1 MTKNNYLNQR
11 YHRNEKTLFLN
22 PTKSFRNKKIKPNS
36 SGLSKYLILVTIIFS
51 LLIAYSAYAEESS
64 LKNGWEIEVDNEII
78 AIRREGIVT
87 HGDNILFVLSKS
99 DCNKMS
105 WFTKFYTMERS
116 VKYDDKFKVKLE
128 QRKIEFDPILDK
140 HLIFQI
146 KNTNDTEDIGYTTA
160 EVMNVNVFLS
170 GHRAFIYFG
179 TYDTSRYLQ
188 WFRSGDIWEFKMVQA
203 TEYLINSELNGNK
216 LNEEIAFVNPIDYFD
231 IPMNSWD
238 FEGFN
243 EIVMSAQK
251 QCEDMSIIA
260 LS

>member
-1 MTKNNYLNQR
+1 
-11 YHRNEKTLFLN
+11 
-22 PTKSFRNKKIKPNS
+22 
-36 SGLSKYLILVTIIFS
+36 
-51 LLIAYSAYAEESS
+51 
-64 LKNGWEIEVDNEII
+64 
-78 AIRREGIVT
+78 
-87 HGDNILFVLSKS
+87 
-99 DCNKMS
+99 
-105 WFTKFYTMERS
+105 
-116 VKYDDKFKVKLE
+116 
-128 QRKIEFDPILDK
+128 
-140 HLIFQI
+140 
-146 KNTNDTEDIGYTTA
+146 
-160 EVMNVNVFLS
+160 MNVNVFLS